1 MSIPAADELAGHI
14 TYVLKSRTKKMGLDY
29 ANI

>member
-1 MSIPAADELAGHI
+1 MSIPAADEVAGHI
-14 TYVLKSRTKKMGLDY
+14 TYVLRSRTEKMGLDY